1 MSKST
6 TNGDGRER
14 VDSVYQ
20 TSPITSATFTVVGKM
35 ARPVRKK
42 SVRDLL
48 IDDSSKIRQA
58 IGG

>member
-1 MSKST
+1 MFT
-6 TNGDGRER
+6 TNRDWRER
-14 VDSVYQ
+14 FGSVYQ
-20 TSPITSATFTVVGKM
+20 TAPMMSTTSTVIGKM
-35 ARPVRKK
+35 ARPVGEK

>member
-1 MSKST
+1 MST
-6 TNGDGRER
+6 TNRDGRER
-14 VDSVYQ
+14 FGSVYQ
-20 TSPITSATFTVVGKM
+20 TAPMMSTTSTVIGKM
-35 ARPVRKK
+35 AKPVGEK

>member
-1 MSKST
+1 MPT
-6 TNGDGRER
+6 THGDRRER

-20 TSPITSATFTVVGKM
+20 TNPIMSATSTVVGKM
-35 ARPVRKK
+35 TRPVERK
-42 SVRDLL
+42 SIRELL

>member
-1 MSKST
+1 MST
-6 TNGDGRER
+6 TNRDGRER
-14 VDSVYQ
+14 FGSVYQ
-20 TSPITSATFTVVGKM
+20 TAPMMSTTSTVIGKM
-35 ARPVRKK
+35 ARPVGEK